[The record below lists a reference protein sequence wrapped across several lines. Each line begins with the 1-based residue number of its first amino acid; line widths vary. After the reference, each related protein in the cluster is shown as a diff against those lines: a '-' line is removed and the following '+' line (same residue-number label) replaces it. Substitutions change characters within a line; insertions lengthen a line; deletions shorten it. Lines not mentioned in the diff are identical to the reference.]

1 MSGPEPSLV
10 ILDYGMGNRRS
21 VEKACEKVGART
33 TVSADEKAIR
43 EADGIILPGVGAFP
57 RAMSRIHELGLD
69 EMLRTAEASG
79 QPILGICLGYQLL
92 FENSVELGGSEGLG
106 LLPGK
111 VVEIPA
117 QGRKVPHIG

>member
-69 EMLRTAEASG
+69 EMLRN
-79 QPILGICLGYQLL
+79 
-92 FENSVELGGSEGLG
+92 FVELCARAEERRLG
-106 LLPGK
+106 KERLSRSRSGW
-111 VVEIPA
+111 
-117 QGRKVPHIG
+117 VPYH